1 MSAETPA
8 AAGQFTRRRLQFRA
22 WRGGRPFW
30 AGLFIA
36 LGGLPIAYFPYANL
50 QIGHLTLAMATTAGS
65 GSLIIGVLL
74 VVLGVSLWFQKHI
87 RVFAGVAAILLALV
101 SIPVSNLGGFL
112 IGFLLALVG
121 GAMAVS
127 WVPGEPP
134 QAEPPLEGKGT
145 DGAPQGAVPGTAA
158 GDAAFPGF
166 PGPGTQASGPA
177 VPGPRGGMDDGEPSQ
192 AFMAPG
198 AHDLSG
204 TSPANGANGRHSA
217 G

>member
-8 AAGQFTRRRLQFRA
+8 ATGQFTRRRQQFRA
-22 WRGGRPFW
+22 WRGMRPFW
-30 AGLFIA
+30 AGLFVM

-50 QIGHLTLAMATTAGS
+50 RIGHLTLAMATTAGA

-74 VVLGVSLWFQKHI
+74 VVLGLSLWFQKHV

-101 SIPVSNLGGFL
+101 SIPVSNLGGFV
-112 IGFLLALVG
+112 IGFLLALIG

-127 WVPGEPP
+127 WAPGAPP
-134 QAEPPLEGKGT
+134 EQETRHEDGLGKG
-145 DGAPQGAVPGTAA
+145 DAPQGV
-158 GDAAFPGF
+158 
-166 PGPGTQASGPA
+166 
-177 VPGPRGGMDDGEPSQ
+177 
-192 AFMAPG
+192 APG
-198 AHDLSG
+198 ATIPQQTDGVGEPNDLSG

>member
-8 AAGQFTRRRLQFRA
+8 VPGRDEHYLRVIRRHFRA
-22 WRGGRPFW
+22 WRGERPFW
-30 AGLFIA
+30 AGLFVI

-50 QIGHLTLAMATTAGS
+50 QIGHLTLAMATTAGA

-74 VVLGVSLWFQKHI
+74 VVLGVSLWFQKHV
-87 RVFAGVAAILLALV
+87 RTFAGVAAILLALV
-101 SIPVSNLGGFL
+101 SLPVSNLGGFL

-127 WVPGEPP
+127 W
-134 QAEPPLEGKGT
+134 
-145 DGAPQGAVPGTAA
+145 
-158 GDAAFPGF
+158 
-166 PGPGTQASGPA
+166 
-177 VPGPRGGMDDGEPSQ
+177 
-192 AFMAPG
+192 APG
-198 AHDLSG
+198 APPEPQPRPVPEATVEQGDAPAGALPAEADPVDQPNDLSG

>member
-8 AAGQFTRRRLQFRA
+8 AASQFTRRRLQFRA
-22 WRGGRPFW
+22 WRGARPFW
-30 AGLFIA
+30 AGLFVA

-50 QIGHLTLAMATTAGS
+50 QIGHLTLAMATTAGA

-74 VVLGVSLWFQKHI
+74 VVLGVSLWFQKHV

-112 IGFLLALVG
+112 IGFLLALIG

-127 WVPGEPP
+127 WAPGEPP

-145 DGAPQGAVPGTAA
+145 GGAPESVSPVTEAPGT
-158 GDAAFPGF
+158 P
-166 PGPGTQASGPA
+166 
-177 VPGPRGGMDDGEPSQ
+177 VPESTVPQPRGGAGEPN
-192 AFMAPG
+192 
-198 AHDLSG
+198 DLSG

>member
-8 AAGQFTRRRLQFRA
+8 VPGRDEHYLRVIRRHFRA
-22 WRGGRPFW
+22 WRGERPFW
-30 AGLFIA
+30 AGLFVI

-50 QIGHLTLAMATTAGS
+50 QIGHLTLAMATTAGA

-74 VVLGVSLWFQKHI
+74 VVLGVSLWFQKHV
-87 RVFAGVAAILLALV
+87 RTFAGVAAILLALV
-101 SIPVSNLGGFL
+101 SLPVSNLGGFL

-127 WVPGEPP
+127 WAPGPPP
-134 QAEPPLEGKGT
+134 Q
-145 DGAPQGAVPGTAA
+145 PQPQPVPEATVEQ
-158 GDAAFPGF
+158 GDA
-166 PGPGTQASGPA
+166 PA
-177 VPGPRGGMDDGEPSQ
+177 GALPAEADTVDGGGPSQ
-192 AFMAPG
+192 ALKALG
-198 AHDLSG
+198 ENDLSG